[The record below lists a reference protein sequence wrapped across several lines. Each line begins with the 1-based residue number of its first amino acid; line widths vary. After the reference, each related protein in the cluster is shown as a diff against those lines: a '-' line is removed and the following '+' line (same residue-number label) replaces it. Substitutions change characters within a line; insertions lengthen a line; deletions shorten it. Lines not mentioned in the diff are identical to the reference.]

1 MSRVDD
7 DRQAARLAE
16 RIAQEKRLAEDR
28 TAKKQEGESAFSK
41 LLQKGGQEKAQ
52 LQKGQQNQLRDGQAR
67 AGDVKDADA
76 NLLAQTAES
85 QKDQATTRGN
95 HQRADL
101 RKGAAAFGE
110 KLQQARAGEG
120 ERASESRLAD
130 GGREQVAVGGRTQD
144 QQTTGARAEG
154 RRDDARR
161 TDEAHEERGTSLRGG
176 SSASGGA
183 RGAGSGGKADGLR
196 SDADGGGGKGAGG
209 DGKGGGKE
217 GGAGSELAAGFRFNP
232 ALMAPVPV
240 AQPKENRGSEKLR
253 ALANEIAQKIVQSAR
268 VGTNAAGQ
276 AEFQIDLRSN
286 VLAGLSIK
294 VSGGNGKIRAVFSG
308 NDREV
313 LKLIRN
319 ESESLKAA
327 LGGRGLKLEEFRIEE
342 RA

>member
-16 RIAQEKRLAEDR
+16 RIALEKRQADER
-28 TAKKQEGESAFSK
+28 TAKKQEGESAFSR

-52 LQKGQQNQLRDGQAR
+52 VQKGQQNQLRDQQAR
-67 AGDVKDADA
+67 AGEVKDADGA
-76 NLLAQTAES
+76 LLAQTAEAQQEGGLKRS
-85 QKDQATTRGN
+85 N
-95 HQRADL
+95 LQRADQ
-101 RKGAAAFGE
+101 RKGQSAFGE
-110 KLQQARAGEG
+110 KLQQSRAGEG

-130 GGREQVAVGGRTQD
+130 GGREQVATGGRVQD
-144 QQTTGARAEG
+144 QQTTGTRAES
-154 RRDDARR
+154 RREDARR
-161 TDEAHEERGTSLRGG
+161 TDESHEERGSSLRGG
-176 SSASGGA
+176 NSAGGAGGA
-183 RGAGSGGKADGLR
+183 RGAGRGGELK
-196 SDADGGGGKGAGG
+196 SEADGGGGKGSGG
-209 DGKGGGKE
+209 DGKGGKD
-217 GGAGSELAAGFRFNP
+217 GGAGELAAGFRFNP

-240 AQPKENRGSEKLR
+240 AKPKENRGSEKLR

-313 LKLIRN
+313 LKLLQN